1 MIAYLVFCSLL
12 IPANLWA
19 AITPHL
25 HSDLSMRVL
34 HGIATVALMPLLLAL
49 WQQRRHL
56 QPVAA
61 LVLGVFAV
69 VLVIVNSWITAMGM
83 GVEFGW
89 LDHVLLALSTSARL
103 YFSCCN
109 PNPRLTNRMRRC
121 APLAHRRGDV
131 VPARVSAPADHPAG

>member
-34 HGIATVALMPLLLAL
+34 HGIATVALLPLLMVL
-49 WQQRRHL
+49 WQQRRQL

-69 VLVIVNSWITAMGM
+69 VLVIVNSWITTMGM

-89 LDHVLLALSTSARL
+89 LDHVLLALANISVLVFFLLQPEPEA
-103 YFSCCN
+103 N
-109 PNPRLTNRMRRC
+109 
-121 APLAHRRGDV
+121 
-131 VPARVSAPADHPAG
+131 

>member
-34 HGIATVALMPLLLAL
+34 HGIATVALLPLLVVL
-49 WQQRRHL
+49 WQQRRQL

-89 LDHVLLALSTSARL
+89 LDHVLLALAYISVL
-103 YFSCCN
+103 VFFLLQ
-109 PNPRLTNRMRRC
+109 PE
-121 APLAHRRGDV
+121 
-131 VPARVSAPADHPAG
+131 PASS

>member
-25 HSDLSMRVL
+25 HSDLSTRVL
-34 HGIATVALMPLLLAL
+34 HGIATAALLPLLVAL

-56 QPVAA
+56 QLVAA

-89 LDHVLLALSTSARL
+89 LDHVLLAMANISVLLFFLLQPEPT
-103 YFSCCN
+103 
-109 PNPRLTNRMRRC
+109 P
-121 APLAHRRGDV
+121 D
-131 VPARVSAPADHPAG
+131 

>member
-34 HGIATVALMPLLLAL
+34 HGIATAALLPLLVVL
-49 WQQRRHL
+49 WRQRRHL

-69 VLVIVNSWITAMGM
+69 VLAIVNSWITAMGM

-89 LDHVLLALSTSARL
+89 LDHVLLALVNISAL
-103 YFSCCN
+103 VFFLLQPEPA
-109 PNPRLTNRMRRC
+109 PN
-121 APLAHRRGDV
+121 
-131 VPARVSAPADHPAG
+131 

>member
-19 AITPHL
+19 AITPHM

-34 HGIATVALMPLLLAL
+34 HGIATVALLPLLVAL
-49 WQQRRHL
+49 WQQRRQL
-56 QPVAA
+56 QQVAA

-89 LDHVLLALSTSARL
+89 LDHVLLALANISVLVFFLLQPEPEA
-103 YFSCCN
+103 N
-109 PNPRLTNRMRRC
+109 
-121 APLAHRRGDV
+121 
-131 VPARVSAPADHPAG
+131 

>member
-34 HGIATVALMPLLLAL
+34 HGIATVALLPLLVVL
-49 WQQRRHL
+49 WRQRRHL

-89 LDHVLLALSTSARL
+89 LDHVLLALANISVL
-103 YFSCCN
+103 VFFLLQ
-109 PNPRLTNRMRRC
+109 PE
-121 APLAHRRGDV
+121 
-131 VPARVSAPADHPAG
+131 PATH

>member
-19 AITPHL
+19 AITPHM

-34 HGIATVALMPLLLAL
+34 HGIATVALLPLLVAL
-49 WQQRRHL
+49 CRERRHL
-56 QPVAA
+56 QQVAA

-89 LDHVLLALSTSARL
+89 LDHVLLALANISVLVFFLLQPEPEA
-103 YFSCCN
+103 N
-109 PNPRLTNRMRRC
+109 
-121 APLAHRRGDV
+121 
-131 VPARVSAPADHPAG
+131 

>member
-34 HGIATVALMPLLLAL
+34 HGVSTLALLPLLWSL
-49 WQQRRHL
+49 WQGRQWQNPL
-56 QPVAA
+56 VS
-61 LVLGVFAV
+61 LVLGVFGV
-69 VLVIVNSWITAMGM
+69 MLVLVNSWITAMGM

-89 LDHVLLALSTSARL
+89 LDHVMLALAYSSV
-103 YFSCCN
+103 
-109 PNPRLTNRMRRC
+109 
-121 APLAHRRGDV
+121 LAFFLLK
-131 VPARVSAPADHPAG
+131 PEAAEQES

>member
-34 HGIATVALMPLLLAL
+34 HGIATVALLPLLLAL
-49 WQQRRHL
+49 WQQRQHL

-89 LDHVLLALSTSARL
+89 LDHVLLALANISVL
-103 YFSCCN
+103 MFFLLQ
-109 PNPRLTNRMRRC
+109 PEP
-121 APLAHRRGDV
+121 PPH
-131 VPARVSAPADHPAG
+131 